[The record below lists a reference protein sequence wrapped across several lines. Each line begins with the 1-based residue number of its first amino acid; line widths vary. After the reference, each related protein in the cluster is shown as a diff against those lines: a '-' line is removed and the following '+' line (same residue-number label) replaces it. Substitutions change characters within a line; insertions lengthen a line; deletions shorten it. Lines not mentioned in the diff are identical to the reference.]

1 MLIELKMKR
10 TQASKHVRTLAKIE
24 RAHGVGFL
32 FSMYETFSEKFYQ
45 TEAFNKY
52 GAFREQIAQV
62 YNDQDTNWKQ
72 FVQEEK
78 TFLL

>member
-1 MLIELKMKR
+1 
-10 TQASKHVRTLAKIE
+10 
-24 RAHGVGFL
+24 
-32 FSMYETFSEKFYQ
+32 MYETFSEKFYQ
-45 TEAFNKY
+45 AEAFNKY

-62 YNDQDTNWKQ
+62 YNDQDANWKQ